1 MTRHRLANRREAD
14 VFPFEHDGRKWTA
27 SFGRFDDGRLAE
39 VFLDAA
45 KESPL
50 AEAARESALLA
61 SLALQHGR
69 PLDCPSCRQWAR
81 DRPAGRR
88 ARSCCSVGGLPMT
101 SAERTRAY
109 RERRRQGSVLIRLNI
124 SAEGAQALQKVAVAF
139 VERIQ
144 QPDRRRR
151 SRPLAWEHSAS
162 EGIASS
168 MTTFDALRKIMD
180 EVASRS
186 RSNPVARPR
195 IGVRKF
201 LWALGISNLRNF
213 HFP

>member
-1 MTRHRLANRREAD
+1 
-14 VFPFEHDGRKWTA
+14 
-27 SFGRFDDGRLAE
+27 
-39 VFLDAA
+39 
-45 KESPL
+45 
-50 AEAARESALLA
+50 
-61 SLALQHGR
+61 
-69 PLDCPSCRQWAR
+69 
-81 DRPAGRR
+81 
-88 ARSCCSVGGLPMT
+88 MT
-101 SAERTRAY
+101 SAKRTRAY
-109 RERRRQGSVLIRLNI
+109 RERKRLHSLLIQFII

-139 VERIQ
+139 VERSQ

-151 SRPLAWEHSAS
+151 RRPLAREHSAN

-168 MTTFDALRKIMD
+168 VTTCDALRKIMD

-201 LWALGISNLRNF
+201 LWALGNSNFRNF